1 MNEVGGL
8 KMSNLFVII
17 GGIFLGLIAFTLYA
31 CLVVGARADR
41 QMEAMMEA
49 ERQKAEAAKIK

>member
-1 MNEVGGL
+1 
-8 KMSNLFVII
+8 MSNLFVII

-49 ERQKAEAAKIK
+49 ERQKAEATKTK